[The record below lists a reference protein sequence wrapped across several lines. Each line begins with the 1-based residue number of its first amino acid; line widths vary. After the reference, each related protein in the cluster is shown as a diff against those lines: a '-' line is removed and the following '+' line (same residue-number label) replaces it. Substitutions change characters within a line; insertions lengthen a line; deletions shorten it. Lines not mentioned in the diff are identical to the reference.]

1 MIQGFS
7 LGTQRKKEERVH
19 ATEGEGMWITGVWAV
34 ARGQR
39 RRGSK
44 DEILKLGIGN
54 GAKEREQE

>member
-1 MIQGFS
+1 M
-7 LGTQRKKEERVH
+7 GTQRKKEERVH